1 MSKKFEIP
9 KVLSMERHENENVH
23 YIATWI
29 AAGKHGK
36 HLNNA
41 IDDLMT
47 ATDLAKTLKESLD
60 ASHDSLG
67 FRAASVVNEII
78 KRIDKAYSRLDR
90 HDTQHRNLFVAYF
103 DLKAEGA
110 AK

>member
-1 MSKKFEIP
+1 MSKKFAIP
-9 KVLSMERHENENVH
+9 QVISTERCEDEN

-36 HLNNA
+36 HLNKA
-41 IDDLMT
+41 EDDLMT

-67 FRAASVVNEII
+67 FRAVSVVNEII
-78 KRIDKAYSRLDR
+78 KRLDKAYSRLDR
-90 HDTQHRNLFVAYF
+90 HDTRHRNLFMAYF
-103 DLKAEGA
+103 DFKEAGGA
-110 AK
+110 S